1 MPHASVHA
9 RRRLARVAAVL
20 AALCVL
26 GGVVVPSTPATAAT
40 TADEA
45 GCTVSDAE
53 LVWGFKESFR
63 AYIDGAIA
71 QGEWTTSGDASYAT
85 PLFTWSG
92 GAGGTEPDD
101 ALVVEFSGAVRFTG
115 HGGVLDTTIENPRL
129 VIRGDRACREGQRQG
144 EQPGGC
150 GEHVP
155 HGANSCRNEL
165 PSAGQ
170 RDPTGDGGYDNT
182 RDDRSRTGRR
192 KPVGV

>member
-71 QGEWTTSGDASYAT
+71 QVWTGTSRTPNVYAGQVAERTFETAYLEYGIAQDLTRGTDRRMWFLHDPIEDHPDRTWEDYLANYQRTHSVAGFAKDITGTYAT
-85 PLFTWSG
+85 DPSY
-92 GAGGTEPDD
+92 
-101 ALVVEFSGAVRFTG
+101 
-115 HGGVLDTTIENPRL
+115 
-129 VIRGDRACREGQRQG
+129 GQKLMSIIKQYK
-144 EQPGGC
+144 
-150 GEHVP
+150 
-155 HGANSCRNEL
+155 L
-165 PSAGQ
+165 
-170 RDPTGDGGYDNT
+170 
-182 RDDRSRTGRR
+182 
-192 KPVGV
+192 